1 MNRQYAVAAII
12 GVVVILAALATP
24 VFLGGPQRASRQ
36 AAAQAQAALGELE
49 RVSPVLPLAAQ
60 HVDAAAL
67 KDNDAA
73 LEHAATAASEKL
85 NEVSTAAGQDA
96 RRATSDAERF
106 GFTAPE
112 EVRIGTGA
120 SGIRS
125 SLETYADVVRE
136 NEQRLGDVI
145 KVATDLSQNDASLT
159 GPFLLGLAQQM
170 RAIMHLNVA
179 TAIRGAQRVGEGE
192 LLALTARWKRDR
204 SYADHYRSL
213 DVQPIVAGLE
223 QDQAEIATAREAAE
237 ARLAELKQQVETREQ
252 ELAQATEEANAARA
266 ALEAHEAAGFKAGDE
281 SSFKA
286 YQTQHATLLADV
298 QQKQER
304 ELQLRF
310 GARIGATLSGDDLEN
325 DALEGGEEMPSLEQL
340 KWELA
345 TAEETVRRYTGATS
359 TLADE
364 VKYIQTSGAQA
375 ADYAQRYSQRIAEL
389 DAAQKQKLTEIGK
402 TAGKALEEE
411 GAALEAAEAA
421 ARAFRDAGQRL
432 TRLVTDARSAQQER
446 DPERKNARLSTIVSD
461 PYLSEVADSAAADAQ
476 ALVARIHAERLRA
489 NAHLLETVRV
499 FAEINPDPTFEFDSA
514 AYEEVVNT
522 AREQGQRAAEEAR
535 SLNERLSRGPT
546 ATNWIPLGSLAAAQ
560 HLSAELDDPNAP
572 AYLQQAR
579 ESLQEAVKDRQ
590 QSPYLRPLL
599 LFLEHLS
606 PPGSSPSAAPAA
618 EATEADPNNFFG
630 TEEGGGN

>member
-36 AAAQAQAALGELE
+36 ASVQAEAALGELE

-67 KDNDAA
+67 KDNEGA
-73 LEHAATAASEKL
+73 LEQAATTAAEKL
-85 NEVSTAAGQDA
+85 GEVSTAAGQDA
-96 RRATSDAERF
+96 RRAAGDAERF
-106 GFTAPE
+106 GFAAPE
-112 EVRIGTGA
+112 MARIDTSA
-120 SGIRS
+120 AGIRAA
-125 SLETYADVVRE
+125 LGAYDDVVKE
-136 NEQRLGDVI
+136 NEQRLSDVI
-145 KVATDLSQNDASLT
+145 KTAKELSENEASLT

-170 RAIMHLNVA
+170 RAIMHLNAA

-213 DVQPIVAGLE
+213 DVQPIVADLE
-223 QDQAEIATAREAAE
+223 QDQAEIATARAAAE
-237 ARLAELKQQVETREQ
+237 ARLAELQRQVETRAQ
-252 ELAQATEEANAARA
+252 ELAQATEQANAARA

-281 SSFKA
+281 ASFKA
-286 YQTQHATLLADV
+286 YRAQHANLLADV
-298 QQKQER
+298 QQQQER

-310 GARIGATLSGDDLEN
+310 GARVGATLSGDDLEK
-325 DALEGGEEMPSLEQL
+325 DELEGGEEVASLEHL

-345 TAEETVRRYTGATS
+345 TAEETVRRYTGATT

-364 VKYIQTSGAQA
+364 VRYIQTSGTQA
-375 ADYAQRYSQRIAEL
+375 AEYAQRYTQRISEL
-389 DAAQKQKLTEIGK
+389 DAAQKEKLTEIGE

-432 TRLVTDARSAQQER
+432 TRLVTDARSTQQER
-446 DPERKNARLSTIVSD
+446 DPERKNARLSTIVGD

-489 NAHLLETVRV
+489 NAHLLETVRL
-499 FAEINPDPTFEFDSA
+499 FAEINPDPTFKFDA
-514 AYEEVVNT
+514 APYEEVVNT

-535 SLNERLSRGPT
+535 SLGERLSRGPT
-546 ATNWIPLGSLAAAQ
+546 ATNWIPLGSLAAVQ
-560 HLSAELDDPNAP
+560 HLSARLDDPNAP

-606 PPGSSPSAAPAA
+606 PPGSRPLMPPA
-618 EATEADPNNFFG
+618 EAPESDPNNFFG
-630 TEEGGGN
+630 AEDGGGN